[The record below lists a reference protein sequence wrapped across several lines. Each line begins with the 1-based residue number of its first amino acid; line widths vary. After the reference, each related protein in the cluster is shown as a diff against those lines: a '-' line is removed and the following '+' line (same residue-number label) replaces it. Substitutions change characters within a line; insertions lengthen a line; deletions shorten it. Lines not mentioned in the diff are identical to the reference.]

1 MTVPANSSANG
12 PDSGGPDSNHAD
24 SWSSRIESRYHCVL
38 EKDLA
43 DWFDSELWRQN
54 FACPA
59 GRFCEPVSAEE
70 LLSPAPSTIWPGLM
84 PCDCLPLLGNGLGDW
99 LCLRLAVDHGTDA
112 AGNMLVHWYHGGGDW
127 IPWSSHGKDQVPLAQ
142 AVLFDAVRQDLPGGD
157 REHAIPADHP
167 DAHLETDAD
176 PLLDWA
182 NQWLTSS
189 GVEIPLSKG
198 SGTGPQIAA
207 AMIEQDVAQ
216 VAVRCQLVM
225 DALDNPAITAEVRSQ
240 WPAKHARI
248 EQSLFDN
255 ALIDRS
261 WWPKNGPPDA
271 RTLDQ
276 QDWDAV
282 LEHCQAVSRIAPEI
296 AWAWDVMGYA
306 YERLGELDEAVRC
319 YTQGLRCSIF
329 TDQTVR
335 VRTHGFTGDSEKF
348 SASRLMHL
356 DREPDQDELH
366 AYFQI
371 LKQPSADRRRLD
383 VTEHFSQ
390 RAQAP
395 ADQLGD
401 QRDPYSDWVRA
412 GWDLGAETMK
422 AFPTLLDHI
431 TASAQA
437 AGRHAQAAIAATH
450 RECFRQRYHL

>member
-1 MTVPANSSANG
+1 MTAPANSSANE
-12 PDSGGPDSNHAD
+12 PDSGGADSNRAD
-24 SWSSRIESRYHCVL
+24 SWSRRIESRYHCVL
-38 EKDLA
+38 EKDLV
-43 DWFDSELWRQN
+43 DWFDSERWRQS
-54 FACPA
+54 FACAA

-70 LLSPAPSTIWPGLM
+70 LLSPAPSAIWPGLM
-84 PCDCLPLLGNGLGDW
+84 PCDCLPLLGNGMGDW
-99 LCLRLAVDHGTDA
+99 LCLRLAVDHGSA
-112 AGNMLVHWYHGGGDW
+112 NAGNMLVHWYHGGGDW
-127 IPWSSHGKDQVPLAQ
+127 IPWSSHGGDKLPLAQ
-142 AVLFDAVRQDLPGGD
+142 AVLFDALRQELPGGD

-167 DAHLETDAD
+167 DAELKLDAD

-182 NQWLTSS
+182 THWLDAGGWNRTQHPTLLE
-189 GVEIPLSKG
+189 GH
-198 SGTGPQIAA
+198 QMAA
-207 AMIEQDVAQ
+207 AMIEHDVAQ

-225 DALDNPAITAEVRSQ
+225 DALDNPAISADVRSQ

-261 WWPKNGPPDA
+261 WWPKKGPPGA
-271 RTLDQ
+271 HTLKQ

-296 AWAWDVMGYA
+296 AWGWDVMGYA
-306 YERLGELDEAVRC
+306 YERRGDLDAAVDC

-356 DREPDQDELH
+356 DREPAPNDVN

-383 VTEHFSQ
+383 VTEHFRE
-390 RAQAP
+390 RAQA
-395 ADQLGD
+395 AELQKGD
-401 QRDPYSDWVRA
+401 SQDPYLDWVRA

-422 AFPTLLDHI
+422 AFPDLLDHI
-431 TASAQA
+431 TTSARL
-437 AGRHAQAAIAATH
+437 AGRDAQAAIAATH